1 VGQEEGVMAI
11 DIKDV
16 ARRTLTEIMPN
27 GDIAALAKVVHPD
40 CVNHEAPPGTQGGFE
55 GMKQTMLWLREVF
68 SDLRWEIHKVVGE
81 GDMVAVY
88 CTLHGRH
95 TGELMGVAPTN
106 RPVAFRQVHLVRFE
120 DGRSI
125 EHWAVRD
132 DLTLMR
138 QLGVVHAKPSSTG
151 VPS

>member
-1 VGQEEGVMAI
+1 V
-11 DIKDV
+11 DIKEV
-16 ARRTLTEIMPN
+16 ARRTLAEIMPN
-27 GDIAALAKVVHPD
+27 GDVAALAEVVHPD
-40 CVNHEAPPGTQGGFE
+40 CVNHEAPPGTPEGLE
-55 GMKQTMLWLREVF
+55 GMKQTMQWLRQVF

-81 GDMVAVY
+81 GDTVAVY

-106 RPVAFRQVHLVRFE
+106 RPVAFRQVHLVRFQ
-120 DGRSI
+120 DGKSI

-138 QLGVVHAKPSSTG
+138 QLGVVPSKG
-151 VPS
+151 Q

>member
-1 VGQEEGVMAI
+1 MSV

-27 GDIAALAKVVHPD
+27 ADVAALAEVVHPD
-40 CVNHEAPPGTQGGFE
+40 CVNHEAPPGTPQGLE
-55 GMKQTMLWLREVF
+55 GMKQTTLWLRQVF
-68 SDLRWEIHKVVGE
+68 SDLRWEIHKVIGE

-95 TGELMGVAPTN
+95 AGELMGVAPTN
-106 RPVAFRQVHLVRFE
+106 RPVAFRQVHLVRFQ

-138 QLGVVHAKPSSTG
+138 QIGVVPAKRPASEGLT
-151 VPS
+151 PT

>member
-1 VGQEEGVMAI
+1 MSV

-27 GDIAALAKVVHPD
+27 ADVAALAEVVHPD
-40 CVNHEAPPGTQGGFE
+40 CVNHEAPPGTPQGLE
-55 GMKQTMLWLREVF
+55 GMKQTTLWLRQVF

-81 GDMVAVY
+81 GDTVAVY

-106 RPVAFRQVHLVRFE
+106 RPVAFRQMHLVRFQ
-120 DGRSI
+120 DGKSI
-125 EHWAVRD
+125 EHSAPPAGLARTRR
-132 DLTLMR
+132 LALARATPPPAGR
-138 QLGVVHAKPSSTG
+138 A
-151 VPS
+151 